1 MNDWLLLILVSV
13 PLIAGSI
20 MAIVEVLLRRP
31 DLSSARRLLW
41 AVALVIVPYV
51 SLLAYAVARPGRG
64 RVVGR
69 TASTNSSGT
78 DLDARLTAIE
88 QHVAGLIDDDEYDA
102 VIERTG

>member
-1 MNDWLLLILVSV
+1 MNDWLVLLIVSV
-13 PLIAGSI
+13 PLIVGTILALT
-20 MAIVEVLLRRP
+20 EVVLRRP
-31 DLSSARRLLW
+31 DLSAARRLLW
-41 AVALVIVPYV
+41 VVALVVVPYV
-51 SLLAYAVARPGRG
+51 SLLVYVVARPTRG

-69 TASTNSSGT
+69 TGPDSSPDT